1 MDYGQTSTTKSVQ
14 PYDLKKRLD
23 IIGYT
28 FGLRLADV
36 VLLVTQTINLIVS
49 LVFWPFLILGIL
61 VWSWDV
67 IKKNMEAHIKALYG
81 NRFRP

>member
-23 IIGYT
+23 IIGNT
-28 FGLRLADV
+28 AMMRVFDV
-36 VLLVTQTINLIVS
+36 AAVVAQLYKLVVG
-49 LVFWPFLILGIL
+49 LVFWPVMVLGIL
-61 VWSWDV
+61 IWSWAD